1 MSDFCELKWQPTK
14 EQLDSMILPAYTE
27 MAKQSVIYV
36 NKFGC
41 PAEYVADMLRDI
53 ADALTSFTHNQRVNV
68 LAVNTTT

>member
-27 MAKQSVIYV
+27 MAKQSVAYV

-41 PAEYVADMLRDI
+41 PPEYVANMLRYRRCFNFSSSAI
-53 ADALTSFTHNQRVNV
+53 RG
-68 LAVNTTT
+68 